1 MTNAH
6 VILIVA
12 VLYAAVFNPWW
23 VGLIIGLFVGL
34 GSCLLVDGIWW
45 LMRKLAP

>member
-12 VLYAAVFNPWW
+12 ALYAAVFSPWW
-23 VGLIIGLFVGL
+23 VGFMIRLLVGL
-34 GSCLLVDGIWW
+34 VSCIFVDALWW